1 MIIECKT
8 SNILDLSTQEYTIDQ
23 ISDVIYSQDLYNDI
37 NFIYL
42 GKQEYQP
49 IWKLQNLLHQA
60 VKDNVIPSIVL
71 YLEHPHVYTFG
82 KNANKDFLLNS
93 RPKNVDVIQ
102 SDRGGQVTYHGPGQ
116 LVGYPIINL
125 NHFHKSVSWYMR
137 SLEQVIIST
146 LKNYQIDSE
155 RKDEMTGVWVDDE
168 KICAMGVRLS
178 RWVTMHGF
186 ALNLKPD
193 MKYYDCMIPCGI
205 QEFGV
210 TSMSDILSKDID
222 IVEVMEKLSFEFLN
236 IFKKN
241 NE

>member
-1 MIIECKT
+1 MIQ
-8 SNILDLSTQEYTIDQ
+8 ILMPTTAGPNPFCSIFQL
-23 ISDVIYSQDLYNDI
+23 
-37 NFIYL
+37 F
-42 GKQEYQP
+42 
-49 IWKLQNLLHQA
+49 KLC
-60 VKDNVIPSIVL
+60 
-71 YLEHPHVYTFG
+71 
-82 KNANKDFLLNS
+82 
-93 RPKNVDVIQ
+93 
-102 SDRGGQVTYHGPGQ
+102 
-116 LVGYPIINL
+116 
-125 NHFHKSVSWYMR
+125 
-137 SLEQVIIST
+137 IST
-146 LKNYQIDSE
+146 LKIYQIDSE

-193 MKYYDCMIPCGI
+193 MKYYDCMILCGI

>member
-49 IWKLQNLLHQA
+49 IWKLQNRLHQA